1 MTISVIMT
9 LMTLA
14 IRHKG
19 CDVAWALFWVLK
31 KALKRVKPLKKGLL
45 RVNLLFW
52 ALRKVLKRVDLL
64 KIVLNW
70 EVLLKR
76 GLNWVGYSKKGSR
89 EERSYSKEG
98 SGLNWVSHSKKCQRE
113 ILPKNKK
120 PFCDKKIEVSISG
133 HGWQFLRGMR
143 MYDAFLAFNHFINKI
158 VQNLTIMM
166 PWCFWQPC
174 WPFHL

>member
-1 MTISVIMT
+1 MLFYVP
-9 LMTLA
+9 LA
-14 IRHKG
+14 FASGVVYHKG
-19 CDVAWALFWVLK
+19 SDWAWALFW
-31 KALKRVKPLKKGLL
+31 ALKRVKLLKKGLS
-45 RVNLLFW
+45 RVNFLIW
-52 ALRKVLKRVDLL
+52 ALKKGLKRADLL
-64 KIVLNW
+64 KRVLNW

-76 GLNWVGYSKKGSR
+76 GLNWVGHSKKRSR

-98 SGLNWVSHSKKCQRE
+98 SRLNWVSHSKKCQWE

-120 PFCDKKIEVSISG
+120 PFCAKKIEVSISG

-158 VQNLTIMM
+158 VQNLTFVQIMM
-166 PWCFWQPC
+166 PWWFWQPW